1 MTRPRWDMR
10 FYERTLGFGEGH
22 GVNGDGYGGP
32 DSPDPMAGMLAP
44 TNPHGLPVGYD
55 DVILIFQRRKS

>member
-22 GVNGDGYGGP
+22 GMNGDGYGRIDNP
-32 DSPDPMAGMLAP
+32 NPMEEMLAP
-44 TNPHGLPVGYD
+44 ADPQGLPVGYD
-55 DVILIFQRRKS
+55 DVVVIFQKRDS

>member
-22 GVNGDGYGGP
+22 GVNGDGYGCYE
-32 DSPDPMAGMLAP
+32 SLDPMEEMLAP
-44 TNPHGLPVGYD
+44 ADPQGLPVGYD
-55 DVILIFQRRKS
+55 DVVVIFQKRDS